1 MQGGNGSFQ
10 QFGTPNSLL
19 PGAPKTD
26 PNFGNPKMIGA
37 FKAEACSM
45 CQRLRIGNV
54 NVGLKIALLLISFTR
69 GEHGKTRPNTQ
80 GKGEYLDY
88 APEVYHAMFADGI

>member
-1 MQGGNGSFQ
+1 MQGGSGSFQ
-10 QFGTPNSLL
+10 QFGTQNSLL

-54 NVGLKIALLLISFTR
+54 NVGLKIAPLLISFTR
-69 GEHGKTRPNTQ
+69 GEKAKR
-80 GKGEYLDY
+80 EYLDY